1 MGMPGRRA
9 GNQGTGAAVCG
20 GACPAPQIGTGV
32 RKKGASPHLLSSALF
47 IPITQC

>member
-9 GNQGTGAAVCG
+9 GNQ
-20 GACPAPQIGTGV
+20 GTGV